1 VIALFA
7 GGLIV
12 ALLPFDRPLPRGSF
26 TYGSYSAPSSC
37 ASPIVSAWRDDSYSG
52 WFGYVPLTSTPYSA
66 PMSCMEA
73 GRRRLAL
80 GGVLMGAGA
89 FVLLLRRR
97 RFHPPT
103 NPGPN
108 LAT

>member
-1 VIALFA
+1 
-7 GGLIV
+7 
-12 ALLPFDRPLPRGSF
+12 
-26 TYGSYSAPSSC
+26 
-37 ASPIVSAWRDDSYSG
+37 
-52 WFGYVPLTSTPYSA
+52 
-66 PMSCMEA
+66 MEA